1 MRGTIVARIE
11 KTRYRKNLHTFQ
23 NVSKRI
29 YSSIKVSL
37 TLSKDMYKEVIEPI
51 LTKLDSEA
59 WHTRAGEALHLAE
72 ATPFTLKLVEQFAD
86 KHHRCTDKRL
96 QVALGRIELDN
107 PVMVGAGW
115 DKAGRAVKGLYTL
128 GFSGVEVGTVVTYPQ
143 EGNPKPR
150 QFMLAPGVTLNRLGF
165 NSPGMEAVAHNLE
178 RYKGSGIP
186 IGISLGK
193 NKEVPPED
201 APQAHATVT
210 ERLYDQ
216 AAYFAINVSS
226 PNTPGLR
233 ALQDKKPL
241 TDLVQAVNETMDSKG
256 ARKPLF
262 VKIAPELAAG
272 AIDDIIQVVLDNGL
286 TGIIATNTT
295 IHPDIKARYGER
307 WRNEAGGI
315 SGDDQYYRQMATEQ
329 VAYIYRQTHGEI
341 DIIGVGGVKDAQTA
355 LEKIKAGAKVV
366 QVVTGIRGE
375 GTALPGRINRG
386 IIAYMEIEGIKN
398 IHDLVGTDV
407 N

>member
-1 MRGTIVARIE
+1 
-11 KTRYRKNLHTFQ
+11 
-23 NVSKRI
+23 
-29 YSSIKVSL
+29 
-37 TLSKDMYKEVIEPI
+37 MYKEFINPA
-51 LTKLDSEA
+51 LMRLDSET
-59 WHTRAGEALHLAE
+59 WHTRAREVLHVAE

-86 KHHRCTDKRL
+86 HHQRCTDERL
-96 QVALGRIELDN
+96 NVVLGDVELDN
-107 PVMVGAGW
+107 PVLVGAGW
-115 DKAGRAVKGLYTL
+115 DKAGRAVKALHTL
-128 GFSGVEVGTVVTYPQ
+128 GFSGVEVGTVVAYPQ

-178 RYKGSGIP
+178 RYNGSGIP

-193 NKEVPPED
+193 NKEVPAED
-201 APQAHATVT
+201 AALAHAMVA
-210 ERLYDQ
+210 ERMYPY

-241 TDLVQAVNETMDSKG
+241 TDIVQAVIETMDG
-256 ARKPLF
+256 MGGRKPLF
-262 VKIAPELAAG
+262 VKIAPELSADAV
-272 AIDDIIQVVLDNGL
+272 DDVIEVVLDNGL

-295 IHPDIKARYGER
+295 VSPEIKGRYGEL
-307 WRNEAGGI
+307 WRGEAGGL
-315 SGDDQYYRQMATEQ
+315 SGDDTDFRRMATEK
-329 VAYIYRQTHGEI
+329 VTHMYRQTKGKI

-375 GTALPGRINRG
+375 GTAVPGRINRG
-386 IIAYMEIEGIKN
+386 IVDFMEKEGVRSVQE
-398 IHDLVGTDV
+398 LVGIGV
-407 N
+407 KK